1 MSDYRALL
9 VDDEEELVSTLVE
22 RLEYRGFLADYTTN
36 GRHAL
41 EMLRE
46 TAYDVVVVDLKL
58 PGMSGEE
65 LLDTIQAAYPHL
77 PVLMVTGHGSGS
89 QSEEPKPLGAFGL
102 LLKPVD
108 ISELVAK
115 MTEAIEAKS
124 KERK

>member
-1 MSDYRALL
+1 MSNYRALL

-22 RLEYRGFLADYTTN
+22 RLEYRGYRADYTTN
-36 GRHAL
+36 GRDAL
-41 EMLRE
+41 EMLRK

-65 LLDTIQAAYPHL
+65 LLNTIQVAYPHL

-89 QSEEPKPLGAFGL
+89 HKEEPKPAGAFGL

-108 ISELVAK
+108 ISELVDK
-115 MTEAIEAKS
+115 MTEAIEAKT